1 MNSIAEACNNLKKEY
16 DGCFKLWFSEKFLKG
31 DLDDSM
37 CSNHFKLYNQCLQQ
51 AMKDQNINLDEI
63 NIAHLGT
70 EQEKKTEN

>member
-37 CSNHFKLYNQCLQQ
+37 CSNHFKLYNQCLQ
-51 AMKDQNINLDEI
+51 KFFFKFYKNGFSYNYY
-63 NIAHLGT
+63 
-70 EQEKKTEN
+70 K